1 MRHAIMIM
9 AHKNPG
15 QLCRLI
21 EYFRTGCDVFVHLDK
36 KVSWSHG
43 DIARLRSYA
52 QVRMVSTEYE
62 VNWGGSSVLESEMAL
77 LQTAYGHGDY
87 GYFHLLSGQDYPVK
101 PLDTFLEF
109 FERNN
114 GKEYIQYVNIPNPRW
129 EKGTYRRFQ
138 YLYPYD
144 WAQGREN
151 PRAWVRE
158 QVEEQERK
166 GLRRPIPD
174 EFGTLYGSSQWFS
187 ITGEA
192 ADVLLRFTT
201 DSPAFYNRLWM
212 TFAPE
217 ECYVATVLL
226 NRMDMR
232 RIVRSNCRF
241 IRWKYEN
248 GNRPANLGVEH
259 FRHLLEE
266 DFLFARKMEPH
277 CSMPL
282 LQLIDRY
289 LVRDGEVCPQK
300 SGAWCYDGYL
310 SYEHDWRF
318 CEYVARLCA
327 DLSIE
332 TAVDMGCGCGYY
344 VSKWRERGLPFAGY
358 DGNPHTRELSS
369 RLLPPGDEPCGV
381 VDLTEEMKDGVSFD
395 LVVCKDVLP
404 YVPSER
410 LGVAADNLAR
420 LSGKYLLV
428 GWHVWERHSGIPHS
442 ALAEADMVALFERR
456 GLRMDRLQT
465 SKLRIALNKSEYG
478 VFVNTHV

>member
-15 QLCRLI
+15 QLCRLV
-21 EYFRTGCDVFVHLDK
+21 EYFSKDCDVFVHLDK
-36 KVSWSHG
+36 KSAWG
-43 DIARLRSYA
+43 RQDIDRLYA
-52 QVRMVSTEYE
+52 YRQVRLVSTDHE
-62 VNWGGSSVLESEMAL
+62 VNWGGTSVLESEMAL

-101 PLDTFLEF
+101 PLDTFLDF
-109 FERNN
+109 FERNK

-138 YLYPYD
+138 YFYPYD

-158 QVEEQERK
+158 QVEAQVRK
-166 GLRRPIPD
+166 GLKRPIPD
-174 EFGTLYGSSQWFS
+174 EFDALYGSSQWFS
-187 ITGEA
+187 ITREA
-192 ADVLLRFTT
+192 AETLLRFTAGHP
-201 DSPAFYNRLWM
+201 SFYNRLWM

-226 NRMDMR
+226 NKVDMLR
-232 RIVRSNCRF
+232 VVRSNCRF
-241 IRWKYEN
+241 IRWRHEN

-266 DFLFARKMEPH
+266 EFLFARKMDPH
-277 CSMPL
+277 CSLPL

-289 LVRDGEVCPQK
+289 LVRDGEIRLQR

-310 SYEHDWRF
+310 SYEHDWHF
-318 CEYVARLCA
+318 CEYVARFCA
-327 DLSIE
+327 DLSVA

-344 VSKWRERGLPFAGY
+344 VSKWRECGLSFAGY
-358 DGNPHTRELSS
+358 DANPYTKELSA
-369 RLLPPGDEPCGV
+369 RLLPEGDEPCGV
-381 VDLTEEMKDGVSFD
+381 VDLADEMTDGVSFD

-404 YVPSER
+404 YIPSEK
-410 LGVAADNLAR
+410 LVVAADNLAR

-428 GWHVWERHSGIPHS
+428 GWHVGERHFGIPHS
-442 ALAEADMVALFERR
+442 ALAESDMVVLFERR
-456 GLRMDRLQT
+456 GLRMDRFLT
-465 SKLRIALNKSEYG
+465 SKLRIALTKSEYG